1 MIKRIALI
9 LLSFFCITNAQIA
22 LPTFQGVHK
31 PHTTVAES
39 GSQTFSYTGAQQ
51 TFTVPSGVTSIVID
65 AYGAEGGIGW
75 RGCTVSVNPG
85 KGGRVQV
92 TLSVTPGEAL
102 YIYIGGEGSLH
113 NNSGDDGEGGW
124 NGGGDGDSWGSGGG
138 GGGGGG
144 TDIRRGGTALANR
157 ILAVGGGGGS
167 GCNHC
172 TGDEGGDG
180 GGLTGQN
187 GERGGNYKG
196 FGGTQSAGGAT
207 GGALGVGGDGG
218 GTGSK
223 TGGGGGGG
231 YYGGGGSTWEGA
243 GGGSSW
249 VTTSGS
255 SNITHTQ
262 GARSGNGTMNISW

>member
-1 MIKRIALI
+1 MIKRITLI
-9 LLSFFCITNAQIA
+9 LLSFFYIINAQIA

-31 PHTTVAES
+31 PHNTVAES

-51 TFTVPSGVTSIVID
+51 TFTVPSGATSIVID
-65 AYGAEGGIGW
+65 AYGAEGGIGQ
-75 RGCTVSVNPG
+75 RGYTVNVGPG
-85 KGGRVQV
+85 KGGRVQA
-92 TLSVTPGEAL
+92 TLSVTAGEAL

-124 NGGGDGDSWGSGGG
+124 NGGGDGGSWGPG

-167 GCNHC
+167 GCNHS
-172 TGDEGGDG
+172 TGDKGGDG

-187 GERGGNYKG
+187 GQSNSSYIGY
-196 FGGTQSAGGAT
+196 GGTQSAGGNN
-207 GGALGVGGDGG
+207 GGALGVGGDG
-218 GTGSK
+218 SVSR

-231 YYGGGGSTWEGA
+231 YYGGGGGIWEGA